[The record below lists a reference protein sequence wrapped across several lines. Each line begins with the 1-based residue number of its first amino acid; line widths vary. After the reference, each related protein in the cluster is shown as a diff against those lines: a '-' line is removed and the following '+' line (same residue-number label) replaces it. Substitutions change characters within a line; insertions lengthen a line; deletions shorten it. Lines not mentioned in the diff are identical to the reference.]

1 MSNEIAIKVE
11 NVSKTFRL
19 PHEKSGSIK
28 SIVVNFWRRDKSY
41 EKQKALEGITFE
53 VKKGEFFGIVG
64 RNGSG
69 KSTLLKLLAGIY
81 TPDTG
86 NIHVDGKLTPFIELG
101 VGFSPEL
108 SGRENVY
115 LNGALLGFDHK
126 EMKAMYEEIVRFA
139 ELERF
144 MDQKLKNYSSGMQ
157 VRLAFSIAIRA
168 NTPILLLDEVLAVG
182 DASFKAK
189 CDEYFDKVK
198 KDSGQTVVLVTHDM
212 AAVQKYCNR
221 AILIND
227 GKIELNG
234 EPGEISNQY
243 TLENFEEKPQ
253 EDSNNKNLS
262 NYIKR
267 LEITRRSPL
276 IMSDKDNLG
285 LSIVYELNES
295 IDVYLGIAV
304 KYNGISILEHNS
316 LSINIGSEKSKKYR
330 VNYELP
336 LESFN
341 TSDLVVDVAIFNK
354 ANKQLLGYKTS
365 STLFKVKTK
374 TKYTGGV
381 MLSKGSWTIE

>member
-1 MSNEIAIKVE
+1 
-11 NVSKTFRL
+11 
-19 PHEKSGSIK
+19 
-28 SIVVNFWRRDKSY
+28 
-41 EKQKALEGITFE
+41 
-53 VKKGEFFGIVG
+53 
-64 RNGSG
+64 
-69 KSTLLKLLAGIY
+69 
-81 TPDTG
+81 
-86 NIHVDGKLTPFIELG
+86 
-101 VGFSPEL
+101 
-108 SGRENVY
+108 
-115 LNGALLGFDHK
+115 
-126 EMKAMYEEIVRFA
+126 MKAMYEEIVRFA